1 MKRIISITLSICI
14 IATGIYLYDKYRIPP
29 KIAFANL
36 QLTDLDGNPTGLP
49 VNKKM
54 VVNFWATWCGPC
66 VAEMPALQSM
76 QQKLGD
82 DYAVVCISDESLQ
95 KLNNFKASTGYS
107 ITMLHSVNKLQQL
120 DVHTL
125 PTTYVLNTK
134 GEIVYKQ
141 TGKENWES
149 DEMIKKI
156 KQKAGN

>member
-1 MKRIISITLSICI
+1 MKKIISITLTICL

-36 QLTDLDGNPTGLP
+36 QLTDLEGNPVTLP
-49 VNKKM
+49 ANKKM

-82 DYAVVCISDESLQ
+82 EFAVVCISDEPLDR
-95 KLNNFKASTGYS
+95 LNSFKTSTAYTLT
-107 ITMLHSVNKLQQL
+107 ILRSVNKLAQF

-125 PTTYVLNTK
+125 PTTYIINAK
-134 GEIVYKQ
+134 GEIVHKQ
-141 TGKENWES
+141 TGKENWDS
-149 DEMIKKI
+149 DEMIEKLKK
-156 KQKAGN
+156 KAE